1 MNRNISISIILI
13 ILFMATVL
21 TLFVNKLTTPREL
34 SRSELLVNGY
44 YSLSQPKEISNFEF
58 ISSNNTKI
66 TKDFLKDK
74 WTLVYFGFTN
84 CPDECPVSMS
94 MIRELFF
101 TCLLYTS
108 DAADE

>member
-1 MNRNISISIILI
+1 
-13 ILFMATVL
+13 MATVL

-66 TKDFLKDK
+66 TKDFLKDN

-84 CPDECPVSMS
+84 CPDVCP
-94 MIRELFF
+94 ITLNKLDKKNINNDINELNA
-101 TCLLYTS
+101 L
-108 DAADE
+108 ADKIVI